1 MKYLPYENLTYKT
14 HLSKDEIIK
23 RLSEEIQP
31 SHWLLKRR
39 FSFNGKYK
47 SYEGLINE
55 DSFKISRVII
65 DYQNSFAPQ
74 IKGKI
79 EEVNDS
85 HNSKKTLIH
94 IKMRLYPL
102 IVIFFGVF
110 MTLGGLIFMTIFA
123 REIQNPSISNLPF
136 FVSPL
141 LIIIFLVAVCRAFH
155 SEANKS
161 KEFFEKIFEIKKIN
175 NKKI

>member
-14 HLSKDEIIK
+14 HLSKEEIVK
-23 RLSEEIQP
+23 RLSEETQP
-31 SHWLLKRR
+31 NHWLLKKR

-47 SYEGLINE
+47 SYEGVINE

-65 DYQNSFAPQ
+65 DYQNSFVPQ

-94 IKMRLYPL
+94 IKMRLYPFV
-102 IVIFFGVF
+102 IVFLSLFMALGSPIF
-110 MTLGGLIFMTIFA
+110 ITILA
-123 REIQNPSISNLPF
+123 REIQNPSISNVPF

-141 LIIIFLVAVCRAFH
+141 LIIIILVFICRAFY
-155 SEANKS
+155 SEGNKS
-161 KEFFEKIFEIKKIN
+161 KQFFENLFEVEAEKK
-175 NKKI
+175 

>member
-1 MKYLPYENLTYKT
+1 MLLLPYETLTYKT
-14 HLSKDEIIK
+14 HLSKNEIVK

-31 SHWLLKRR
+31 NHWLLKRR

-47 SYEGLINE
+47 SYEGVINE
-55 DSFKISRVII
+55 NSFKISRVII

-94 IKMRLYPL
+94 IKMRLYPFI
-102 IVIFFGVF
+102 IVFLSLFMGLGTPIF
-110 MTLGGLIFMTIFA
+110 ITIFA

-141 LIIIFLVAVCRAFH
+141 LIIIILVFAYRSFH

-161 KEFFEKIFEIKKIN
+161 KEFFENLFEAEKQ
-175 NKKI
+175 